1 MIFRRFLD
9 TDTMK
14 FRTMSRT
21 LCSIDTLI
29 GFLWTVNVENE
40 VNLFQ
45 KIEQIS
51 QTHMF
56 KRGKKNFFVS
66 FKSSSIVEDVF
77 SVNADV

>member
-1 MIFRRFLD
+1 MIFHRFLD

-29 GFLWTVNVENE
+29 DFLWTVNEENE

-51 QTHMF
+51 QA
-56 KRGKKNFFVS
+56 RKKTVCE
-66 FKSSSIVEDVF
+66 FKSSSIVADVF